1 MVSLQVES
9 GRFNQAPVLR
19 RCCGAAERME
29 AWMEAMAEGAVIMR
43 AKANSAMRQ
52 DRYQELKRILEERR
66 LEIIGELQH
75 KMRDVRDE
83 HAAASRQ
90 NVRDEAETCGADIQ
104 DDIEFAVL
112 QMKAET
118 LEKVETALAHLDEG
132 RYGYCYECGEEIP
145 ERRLRAL
152 PFAVRCTSCEEVRE
166 MARQRERVLAGRRA
180 APSLFADVVG

>member
-1 MVSLQVES
+1 
-9 GRFNQAPVLR
+9 
-19 RCCGAAERME
+19 
-29 AWMEAMAEGAVIMR
+29 MR

-90 NVRDEAETCGADIQ
+90 NVRDEAETCGAEIQ

-118 LEKVETALAHLDEG
+118 LEKVGTALAHLDEG

>member
-1 MVSLQVES
+1 MK
-9 GRFNQAPVLR
+9 
-19 RCCGAAERME
+19 
-29 AWMEAMAEGAVIMR
+29 

-52 DRYQELKRILEERR
+52 DRYQELKRMLEERR

-75 KMRDVRDE
+75 KMRDVRNE

-90 NVRDEAETCGADIQ
+90 NVRDEAETCVAEIQ

-118 LEKVETALAHLDEG
+118 LEKVGTALAHLDEG

-166 MARQRERVLAGRRA
+166 VARQRERVLPGRRPV
-180 APSLFADVVG
+180 PSLFADVVG